1 VDWFAACFEIAALWL
16 VGNKNKVGFLLGLV
30 CNIAWIYYALNT
42 KTAYALVFVCSVYF
56 LLNIRNYIK
65 WSREEAGSVWHK
77 PRGLMAYY
85 RRL

>member
-30 CNIAWIYYALNT
+30 CNVLWIFYALNT
-42 KTAYALVFVCSVYF
+42 KTAYALVFVCTIYF
-56 LLNIRNYIK
+56 FLNIRNYVK
-65 WSREEAGSVWHK
+65 WSGEEDGSVTHQLH
-77 PRGLMAYY
+77 GLMAYY